1 MHGWIGLDG
10 LNGSEGLN
18 GLDGLNGSADG
29 LNVLFLLFKFELQTF
44 FLLFKLDGWNELMDW
59 MNGWIG

>member
-10 LNGSEGLN
+10 LNGLEGLN
-18 GLDGLNGSADG
+18 GLDGY
-29 LNVLFLLFKFELQTF
+29 F
-44 FLLFKLDGWNELMDW
+44 FLLFKLDGWSELMDW